1 MNLVF
6 FYKYI
11 NLTIFALLGNIRPS
25 SSAAI
30 APSIFASLYNS
41 TDKVIVLDSQNF
53 PSTVYNSST
62 AWLVEFYAS
71 WCGHCQNYAKV

>member
-6 FYKYI
+6 LYKYI
-11 NLTIFALLGNIRPS
+11 NLTLFALLGNFRPS

-30 APSIFASLYNS
+30 APGILVSLYNS

-53 PSTVYNSST
+53 SPTVYNSST

-71 WCGHCQNYAKV
+71 WCGHCQSYAKV